1 VRYICGVYHPSNL
14 ILGSDV
20 VQRYA
25 MLGWL
30 MQMLKVRA
38 HGLRK
43 QWLIDSMLTYVAKL
57 NRGLVALS
65 RANKRT
71 TLS

>member
-1 VRYICGVYHPSNL
+1 LQLICDVVRYICGVYHPSNL

-30 MQMLKVRA
+30 MQMLKVGA

-43 QWLIDSMLTYVAKL
+43 YSLT
-57 NRGLVALS
+57 
-65 RANKRT
+65 
-71 TLS
+71 